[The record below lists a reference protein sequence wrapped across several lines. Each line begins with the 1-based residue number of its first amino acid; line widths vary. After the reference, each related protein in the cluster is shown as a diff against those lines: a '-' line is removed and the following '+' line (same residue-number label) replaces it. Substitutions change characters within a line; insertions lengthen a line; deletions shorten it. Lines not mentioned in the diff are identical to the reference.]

1 MPGVEPYF
9 HPEVGASS
17 AVASPDSSREGAY
30 ATVGCAYS
38 VRARQK
44 YEGEGRTM
52 RGMGKLES
60 ALVLSLE
67 SHGTMKAG
75 RKDGGRWW

>member
-1 MPGVEPYF
+1 MPGMEPYF

-44 YEGEGRTM
+44 YGQGEGRTM
-52 RGMGKLES
+52 RGMGKREL
-60 ALVLSLE
+60 AFVLSLE
-67 SHGTMKAG
+67 SHNTMKAG
-75 RKDGGRWW
+75 RKDGGR